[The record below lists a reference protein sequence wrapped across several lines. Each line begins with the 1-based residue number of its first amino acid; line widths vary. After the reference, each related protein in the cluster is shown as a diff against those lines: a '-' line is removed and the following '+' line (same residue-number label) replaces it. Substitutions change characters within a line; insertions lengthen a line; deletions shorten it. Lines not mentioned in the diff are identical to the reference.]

1 MCALMGG
8 GRERGKRGCDGHEE
22 GSREMMRLECERAVE
37 KIKTGLNVS
46 DGSGN

>member
-1 MCALMGG
+1 MEGEKGEGEAVT
-8 GRERGKRGCDGHEE
+8 RTKE
-22 GSREMMRLECERAVE
+22 GSRGEMMRLECERAVE